1 MGKNLYIKTYLMT
14 ALAYDFWKK
23 GKIYFSFS
31 EEKFLSKEDYEQV
44 KNNIVQWYHDN
55 TEKMI
60 DVTDD
65 EKIQHLLEVEED
77 IYSYERFCEGYY
89 NDNHSISEW
98 KVEELD
104 KYTVML
110 IVATY
115 C

>member
-1 MGKNLYIKTYLMT
+1 MT

-31 EEKFLSKEDYEQV
+31 EEKFLSEEDYEQV
-44 KNNIVQWYHDN
+44 KNNIAQWYHDN
-55 TEKMI
+55 TEKTI
-60 DVTDD
+60 DLTND
-65 EKIQHLLEVEED
+65 EEMQHLLEVEEE
-77 IYSYERFCEGYY
+77 IYTYERFCEGYY
-89 NDNHSISEW
+89 NDSHSISEW